1 MKKTSAIFLMILAV
15 SSVAFAQGK
24 VKVSI
29 TGSMLVPS
37 DSNYKNTYGDM
48 VFFPEIKA
56 GYKIFPETYIW
67 AGYGYLYKEG
77 KTPVLEA
84 DAKSTQH
91 FLSIGVGYSN
101 YIGEKIGY
109 KMEVGLMRAS
119 YKEEALG
126 EEISDN
132 TIGFRIDGGF
142 SYSITGNL
150 LAEIS
155 AGYLTASDT
164 VEDVSIQ
171 LGGVKLSLGFVVV
184 F

>member
-1 MKKTSAIFLMILAV
+1 MKKISAIFIMILAV
-15 SSVAFAQGK
+15 SGVVSAEGK
-24 VKVSI
+24 IKVSI
-29 TGSMLVPS
+29 SGSMLVPS
-37 DSNYKNTYGDM
+37 DSNYKNTYGNA

-56 GYKIFPETYIW
+56 GYKIFPETYFW
-67 AGYGYLYKEG
+67 VGYGYLYKEG
-77 KTPVLEA
+77 QTPVLEA

-91 FLSIGVGYSN
+91 FLSLGVGYSN

-109 KMEVGLMRAS
+109 KMEVALMRAS
-119 YKEEALG
+119 YTEEALG

-142 SYSITGNL
+142 SYSLTGNI

-164 VEDVSIQ
+164 IQDVSIQ
-171 LGGVKLSLGFVVV
+171 LGGMKLSLGFVVV